1 MGTNLFSN
9 AGFTRFSNPVEW
21 DTSGAESNTVGQATA
36 IGISAQGVSAAQLRQ
51 LLGRLELSRGRLEA
65 KLYNGLSGEQM
76 SGDVLSSAIWTWFSA
91 AETHGWLTQAQAN
104 VVEKPGMSYGFF
116 HASVQPIYSWGVIR
130 QVRFPGVNIDMPH
143 QRALSASRAGGISEW
158 INFNRLRGQ
167 FMSGLEQVVPEK
179 LFSDSSSCNLV
190 GGANPKQGLPVC
202 PEGVSAV
209 KAIDI
214 ASQAGQKIFSITPDV
229 YLGNK
234 SIVQGK
240 LAAHSQSTK
249 ERVQNY
255 LDAGWEVDIHQWPV
269 TKNGWTGAGFTA
281 IDPTT
286 GAGAYLVEG
295 GANGGVLPLLAG
307 FGLGAAG
314 AAAMILTAALFPI
327 WSFGAGLLFA
337 LSVILFLSV
346 LILNLS
352 VWTQTNEAG
361 CFWQGVGLGGSA
373 VGVAAGGSGI
383 AGILG
388 QIRGANLVPTS
399 LRANLANAIA
409 GFVTTVLY
417 GTAGAFAPSN
427 PVQDCV

>member
-1 MGTNLFSN
+1 MAGSLPYMVVQTGQRTAAVPANLQHQFRIQLFNTQDVGVDEPTPVLSYQEKTSQLSGRRLTLSYVPATQPDADLIASYLPKPHADGSPIQPSEFPSSLPGYLIRLKPQITMDGQVVAQSSQALTMGTNLFSN

-91 AETHGWLTQAQAN
+91 AVTHGWLTQAQAN

-214 ASQAGQKIFSITPDV
+214 ASQAGQK
-229 YLGNK
+229 N
-234 SIVQGK
+234 
-240 LAAHSQSTK
+240 
-249 ERVQNY
+249 
-255 LDAGWEVDIHQWPV
+255 
-269 TKNGWTGAGFTA
+269 
-281 IDPTT
+281 
-286 GAGAYLVEG
+286 
-295 GANGGVLPLLAG
+295 
-307 FGLGAAG
+307 
-314 AAAMILTAALFPI
+314 ILHHARCVS
-327 WSFGAGLLFA
+327 WQQEHRSK
-337 LSVILFLSV
+337 
-346 LILNLS
+346 
-352 VWTQTNEAG
+352 QT
-361 CFWQGVGLGGSA
+361 C
-373 VGVAAGGSGI
+373 
-383 AGILG
+383 
-388 QIRGANLVPTS
+388 
-399 LRANLANAIA
+399 
-409 GFVTTVLY
+409 
-417 GTAGAFAPSN
+417 GT
-427 PVQDCV
+427 

>member
-1 MGTNLFSN
+1 MHQRHG
-9 AGFTRFSNPVEW
+9 VE
-21 DTSGAESNTVGQATA
+21 ARQREKLAAYVA
-36 IGISAQGVSAAQLRQ
+36 IGFAQV
-51 LLGRLELSRGRLEA
+51 
-65 KLYNGLSGEQM
+65 
-76 SGDVLSSAIWTWFSA
+76 
-91 AETHGWLTQAQAN
+91 
-104 VVEKPGMSYGFF
+104 
-116 HASVQPIYSWGVIR
+116 
-130 QVRFPGVNIDMPH
+130 
-143 QRALSASRAGGISEW
+143 
-158 INFNRLRGQ
+158 
-167 FMSGLEQVVPEK
+167 
-179 LFSDSSSCNLV
+179 
-190 GGANPKQGLPVC
+190 PVC

-234 SIVQGK
+234 SIVQSK

-249 ERVQNY
+249 QRVQNY

-383 AGILG
+383 AGVLG